1 MNNISPC
8 WCCIYE
14 KYKLKLFV
22 VVLVIIH
29 TSTSVAGDCKISNK
43 LLAFF
48 NVKDGI
54 YLTFA
59 HAVNSQSKL
68 RLALDDPSIMILEA
82 DILMDPV
89 KNIPIMAHP
98 PATSSDLTL
107 SQFLSKVLAS
117 KSARGM
123 KLDFKQIEVV
133 EPSLKIF
140 KKALADAKLSSGK
153 LAPIMLN
160 ADILAGPND
169 PQKVPVK
176 ATSFI
181 SHCKS
186 DDSSI
191 LSTGWTTSK
200 ENSKSEGYTWKNV
213 EEMKQVLK
221 DVRQPVTFPVRAYL
235 VGRSKEQLLW
245 LLKQKKNYSLTIW
258 HSYVDKYDVKEIA
271 FLREYPCRVYY
282 DLPDSMMKELRNIPS
297 G

>member
-200 ENSKSEGYTWKNV
+200 ENSKSEGIYSFIYLLKNNNENSDLFSLCYYGFMSKKKATGTKTAARSRSMKHNLDTGVEVCDNRVKKNQRHTTNQTSNMYLDIFNDSV
-213 EEMKQVLK
+213 EEE
-221 DVRQPVTFPVRAYL
+221 
-235 VGRSKEQLLW
+235 SH
-245 LLKQKKNYSLTIW
+245 W
-258 HSYVDKYDVKEIA
+258 H
-271 FLREYPCRVYY
+271 
-282 DLPDSMMKELRNIPS
+282 
-297 G
+297 